1 MFLTPG
7 HSITDTLHT
16 LYTQRHLPTCAVGL
30 RPLTQPPTSSA
41 VPPHGWTPRGVCV
54 GLPGPNFVA
63 QEHQGCG
70 VRVPLPIEPHSA
82 KSSWLVSSIVV
93 VFRLSCCCSNKRGAP
108 ASPMFPLR
116 PKFRHRSQAQ
126 PSGWPL
132 TTIPPCLDCA
142 RPRAPPEA
150 K

>member
-1 MFLTPG
+1 MAQEPLLLTTVVSPG
-7 HSITDTLHT
+7 ETSPSRPRPRPRPRRGGVRGGGARMLVKGR
-16 LYTQRHLPTCAVGL
+16 QRSAGSPYG
-30 RPLTQPPTSSA
+30 TS
-41 VPPHGWTPRGVCV
+41 
-54 GLPGPNFVA
+54 VA

-82 KSSWLVSSIVV
+82 KSIWLVSSIVV